1 MELVYLIRFQVP
13 NHEGIMWVEEVSMA
27 ALWVASPP
35 ILIST
40 LTALIF
46 ISQITYTPDT
56 HSCPKS
62 NEVEGTF
69 TKLDSSE
76 ASVEKK
82 KKKTLI
88 FGRKRIKIV
97 GEYVDGCDQCPYI
110 KNQTNLAL
118 KIFLHLTW
126 WIIFNF
132 WTNSYGPIERTCWV
146 MLKRF

>member
-1 MELVYLIRFQVP
+1 M
-13 NHEGIMWVEEVSMA
+13 
-27 ALWVASPP
+27 ASPP

-76 ASVEKK
+76 ASVGKK
-82 KKKTLI
+82 KKKQFLEE
-88 FGRKRIKIV
+88 R
-97 GEYVDGCDQCPYI
+97 E
-110 KNQTNLAL
+110 L
-118 KIFLHLTW
+118 KL
-126 WIIFNF
+126 
-132 WTNSYGPIERTCWV
+132 
-146 MLKRF
+146 

>member
-1 MELVYLIRFQVP
+1 M
-13 NHEGIMWVEEVSMA
+13 
-27 ALWVASPP
+27 ASPP

-46 ISQITYTPDT
+46 ISQITYAPDT

-82 KKKTLI
+82 KNINFWKKV
-88 FGRKRIKIV
+88 RIKIV

-118 KIFLHLTW
+118 KIFLHLT
-126 WIIFNF
+126 
-132 WTNSYGPIERTCWV
+132 
-146 MLKRF
+146 